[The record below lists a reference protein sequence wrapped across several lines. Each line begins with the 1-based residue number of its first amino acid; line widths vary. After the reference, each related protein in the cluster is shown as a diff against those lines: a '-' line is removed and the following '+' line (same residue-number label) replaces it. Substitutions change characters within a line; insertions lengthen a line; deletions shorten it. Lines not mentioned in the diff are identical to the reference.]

1 MLFKSNVDVQFT
13 VNSSQVSPEIW
24 NHIDQSLSRDADW
37 YLVSCMEDVTI
48 EGERSFST
56 YSITFQPPETALVG
70 DMVAEIALLESM
82 GAEFRGLLLT
92 PSPEEEGVRQG
103 PFAPNGVEESLRAL
117 FAESENRRDTAIK
130 TQWEEI
136 PYWPKEVINVP

>member
-37 YLVSCMEDVTI
+37 YLVSCVEEVTI
-48 EGERSFST
+48 EGDRSFST
-56 YSITFQPPETALVG
+56 YTITFQPPETALVG

-82 GAEFRGLLLT
+82 GAEFGGLLLSVPPT
-92 PSPEEEGVRQG
+92 QAG
-103 PFAPNGVEESLRAL
+103 PARD
-117 FAESENRRDTAIK
+117 AESEQSDIEQIRALINQRLSDE
-130 TQWEEI
+130 WLEY
-136 PYWPKEVINVP
+136 PYSFK